1 MKSDMKASGLLKPS
15 VSYGKSLRLSADQ
28 PMTIP
33 EVLHKTAAAAGDQKG
48 ITYIQPDGTKV
59 YQTYSGLKKIALS
72 IVKGLRQS
80 GVKAQDEVILQLSDN
95 SQLIP
100 VVFGAVFF

>member
-59 YQTYSGLKKIALS
+59 YQTYSGLKKIAPH
-72 IVKGLRQS
+72 IHV
-80 GVKAQDEVILQLSDN
+80 QLKRAGWPAA
-95 SQLIP
+95 L
-100 VVFGAVFF
+100 

>member
-1 MKSDMKASGLLKPS
+1 MKSDMTASGLLKPS

-48 ITYIQPDGTKV
+48 ITYIQPDLQRLEKDRSFDCERTPPIRSEG
-59 YQTYSGLKKIALS
+59 SG
-72 IVKGLRQS
+72 
-80 GVKAQDEVILQLSDN
+80 
-95 SQLIP
+95 
-100 VVFGAVFF
+100 

>member
-1 MKSDMKASGLLKPS
+1 MKSDMTASGLLKPS

-48 ITYIQPDGTKV
+48 ITYIHLTAPKCIRLT
-59 YQTYSGLKKIALS
+59 A
-72 IVKGLRQS
+72 
-80 GVKAQDEVILQLSDN
+80 A
-95 SQLIP
+95 
-100 VVFGAVFF
+100 

>member
-1 MKSDMKASGLLKPS
+1 M
-15 VSYGKSLRLSADQ
+15 
-28 PMTIP
+28 
-33 EVLHKTAAAAGDQKG
+33 
-48 ITYIQPDGTKV
+48 

-100 VVFGAVFF
+100 AFWGCVF